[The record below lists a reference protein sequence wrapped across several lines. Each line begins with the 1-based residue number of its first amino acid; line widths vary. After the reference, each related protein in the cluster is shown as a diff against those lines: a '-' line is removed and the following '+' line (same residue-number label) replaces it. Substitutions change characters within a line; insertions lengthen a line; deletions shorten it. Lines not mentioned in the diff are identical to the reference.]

1 MRIRTIKPEF
11 WANEDI
17 AKMDDF
23 TKLLAIG
30 LLNYADDEGYFNAN
44 PALIRA
50 AIFPL
55 RDESGSIPVSI
66 TTLEQ
71 AKYLELYKAD
81 GGRTYGRIVNF
92 LSHQVINKPKA
103 SKIKPL
109 CPAKVNDGTPTVQL
123 PDASGQ
129 EQGTG
134 NREQGTKEV
143 EEERA
148 ALLLEAQKQ
157 PAPEPHWSVAF
168 GWTGITDTQM
178 GRWKIAYPACN
189 IDRQLAQMDAWLRAN
204 PKEAKKKDWHRFA
217 ANWLK
222 REQDKG
228 GDVRADRRV
237 VAPVASNPVD
247 ALAQNQPIRIGF
259 TR

>member
-11 WANEDI
+11 WTNEDI

-55 RDESGSIPVSI
+55 RDESGTV
-66 TTLEQ
+66 TVAVQTLEK
-71 AKYLELYKAD
+71 AGYLTLGKGTD
-81 GGRTYGRIVNF
+81 GRSYGMIKNF
-92 LSHQVINKPKA
+92 KKHQVINKSKG
-103 SKIKPL
+103 SKIKEL
-109 CPAKVNDGTPTVQL
+109 CAFTDDSGISTVQV
-123 PDASGQ
+123 PDEYRG

-134 NREQGTKEV
+134 NREQVLK
-143 EEERA
+143 EEERQR
-148 ALLLEAQKQ
+148 LLLEAERQK
-157 PAPEPHWSVAF
+157 APEPHWSEAF
-168 GWTGITDTQM
+168 GWTGITETHV
-178 GRWKIAYPACN
+178 GRWKLAYPACN
-189 IDRQLAQMDAWLRAN
+189 LDRQLAQMDAWLRAN
-204 PKEAKKKDWHRFA
+204 PKEANKKDWHRFA

-228 GDVRADRRV
+228 GDVRADRRNGTPAATLTADV
-237 VAPVASNPVD
+237 PV
-247 ALAQNQPIRIGF
+247 RIGF
-259 TR
+259 TSR